1 MRYSLGFLAAPLM
14 NAVVSVFLCTYPV
27 EAVVKDGLSVTSEE
41 VKIAQKQRIQKSKDE
56 VSQLYQLGVQQY
68 EKSQFTDS
76 TIKPKNHQCDD
87 FSETESVQPPKNNSS
102 FFVEKIC
109 ILRNTVLSS
118 SEIAFI
124 TQSVEGR
131 KVTLEQLGEV
141 ADKITQLYLDKGYI
155 TSRAVFLDKKP
166 VNGVFRIF
174 AIEGKIENLEII
186 GTKKINES
194 YIRDRIQLAKLNPLK
209 KSELED
215 QLRLLKTDP
224 IFKNVEATL
233 KPGNVF
239 GKNILQIRV
248 VEANAFNAALNFD
261 NYSSP
266 SVGEMRYGV
275 KLSYNNLVT
284 SGDQI
289 YSSYNRSTTGGTNQ
303 YDFGY
308 RLPLN
313 PMNGSLQLRAVI
325 NDYRITDS
333 KKLAS
338 FYLTN
343 IEGDSKLYEINYRQ
357 PLIRSPKEE
366 FALSL
371 GFAFRNSQTFLD
383 STPGYF
389 AIGPDGNGVSRTRV
403 FKFGQEYIKRDKQ
416 GAWIGRSQ
424 FSLGT
429 GLFNATVNENPM
441 PDGQFV
447 SWLAQAQ
454 RFQKLG
460 KHNSLIVRLDLQLT
474 PDSLL
479 SSEKFT
485 IGGGKTL
492 RGYRQNALY
501 GDNGVYF
508 SLEDRIALK
517 YNKAGNPTLLIS
529 PFFDL
534 GAIWNH
540 PDNPN
545 EFPRQKFLSSVGLG
559 LIWKPIPGLNTRLDY
574 AIPFVDIQDRGDNL
588 QENGFH
594 FTINYTTSKF

>member
-1 MRYSLGFLAAPLM
+1 MRYSLGLLTVPLV
-14 NAVVSVFLCTYPV
+14 NIFVFFITLPV
-27 EAVVKDGLSVTSEE
+27 ESVEQ

-56 VSQLYQLGVQQY
+56 ASQFDQLGVQQY

-76 TIKPKNHQCDD
+76 TIKPKNHQCED
-87 FSETESVQPPKNNSS
+87 FSETESVQPPKKNSS

-109 ILRNTVLSS
+109 ILGNKDIVLSS
-118 SEIAFI
+118 SEIASI
-124 TQSVEGR
+124 IQTVEGK

-155 TSRAVFLDKKP
+155 TSRAVLLDQKP

-186 GTKKINES
+186 GTKRINES

-215 QLRLLKTDP
+215 QLRLLKADP
-224 IFKNVEATL
+224 ILKNVEATL
-233 KPGNVF
+233 KPGSAF
-239 GKNILQIRV
+239 GKNILEVRV

-261 NYSSP
+261 NYFPP

-275 KLSYNNLVT
+275 KLSYNNLAT

-289 YSSYNRSTTGGTNQ
+289 HGSYNRSTTGGANQ

-313 PMNGSLQLRAVI
+313 SMNGSLQLRAAI

-333 KKLAS
+333 KILDS
-338 FYLTN
+338 FSPTN
-343 IEGDSKLYEINYRQ
+343 IEGDSELYEINYRQ

-383 STPGYF
+383 NTPPYLV
-389 AIGPDGNGVSRTRV
+389 IGPNGNGVSRTRV

-429 GLFNATVNENPM
+429 SLFDATVNDSPI

-454 RFQKLG
+454 RVQKLG
-460 KHNSLIVRLDLQLT
+460 NDNLLIARLDLQLT

-479 SSEKFT
+479 SSEKFA
-485 IGGGKTL
+485 IGGGKIL
-492 RGYRQNALY
+492 RGYRQNILY
-501 GDNGVYF
+501 GDNGVHF

-517 YNKAGNPTLLIS
+517 YNKAGNPNLLIA

-540 PDNPN
+540 PNNPN
-545 EFPRQKFLSSVGLG
+545 KFPRQKFLSSVGLG

-574 AIPFVDIQDRGDNL
+574 AIPLVDIKNRGDNL
-588 QENGFH
+588 QDNGFH